1 MKTKRLLLLFTTT
14 GYNAED
20 FARAAQKL
28 GVEVVF
34 GTDRCRVLNDPWRD
48 AAIPLRFHR
57 PEESARRV
65 RKYAERHP
73 IDGVIAV
80 GDKPTITAAMIC
92 KALGTPI
99 NSPRAVQQCRN
110 KYEFRKALQD
120 SGLLVPGFQ
129 RFAIGRD
136 PQRRLHH
143 VQFPCVLK
151 PLSLSASQGVIRAD
165 NEMEFLKAFHRIRR
179 MLETP
184 AIRILRDPSNQYL
197 LVEDYVEGEE
207 VALEGLL
214 TKGRLRILAL
224 FDKPDLLEGPFF
236 EETIYVTPSRFS
248 QPIQRRVARCAS
260 AAAKFLGLQ
269 DGPVHAEFRINKRG
283 VWILELAARSIG
295 GLCSRALRFGTG
307 MSLEELI
314 IRHALGMKTHSTQR
328 EARAAGVLML
338 PIPRKGYLRSV
349 EGIARVRQVR
359 GIHEVAITAKLGQK
373 LIPWPEGSSYLGF
386 IFARGPSP
394 GMVERALRDAHA
406 KLTFNISPDL
416 PVL

>member
-57 PEESARRV
+57 PEESARLV
-65 RKYAERHP
+65 RKYAETHP
-73 IDGVIAV
+73 IDAVIAV
-80 GDKPTITAAMIC
+80 GDKPSVAAAMIC
-92 KALGTPI
+92 KALGLTI

-110 KYEFRKALQD
+110 KYEFRKALQN
-120 SGLLVPGFQ
+120 SGLLVPGFR
-129 RFAIGRD
+129 RFALDRD
-136 PQRRLHH
+136 PQTILRH

-151 PLSLSASQGVIRAD
+151 PLALSASQGVIRAD
-165 NEMEFLKAFHRIRR
+165 NEIEFREAFHRIRR
-179 MLETP
+179 LLETP

-197 LVEDYVEGEE
+197 LVENYIEGKE

-214 TKGRLRILAL
+214 SKGRLRVLAL
-224 FDKPDLLEGPFF
+224 FDKPDPLEGPFF

-248 QPIQRRVARCAS
+248 QPIQRRIARCAS
-260 AAAKFLGLQ
+260 AAAQSLGLR

-328 EARAAGVLML
+328 EAQAAGVMML
-338 PIPRKGYLRSV
+338 PIPGKGYLRSID
-349 EGIARVRQVR
+349 GIVSAKRVR
-359 GIHEVAITAKLGQK
+359 GIHEVTITAKLGQK

-386 IFARGPSP
+386 IFARSSSPSQ
-394 GMVERALRDAHA
+394 VEKALRTAHS
-406 KLTFNISPDL
+406 KLSFEISPEL

>member
-20 FARAAQKL
+20 FATAAQKL

-34 GTDRCRVLNDPWRD
+34 GTDRCRVLRDPWRD

-57 PEESARRV
+57 PEESALLV
-65 RKYAERHP
+65 RKYAETHP
-73 IDGVIAV
+73 IDAVIAV
-80 GDKPTITAAMIC
+80 GDKPGVAAAMIC
-92 KALGTPI
+92 KALDLTI
-99 NSPRAVQQCRN
+99 NSPRAIQQCRN
-110 KYEFRKALQD
+110 KYEFRKALQN
-120 SGLLVPGFQ
+120 SGLLVPGFR
-129 RFAIGRD
+129 RFALDRD
-136 PQRRLHH
+136 PQTVLRH

-151 PLSLSASQGVIRAD
+151 PLALSASQGVIRTD
-165 NEMEFLKAFHRIRR
+165 NAIEFGEAFHRIRR
-179 MLETP
+179 LLESP
-184 AIRILRDPSNQYL
+184 AIRILRDPGNQYL
-197 LVEDYVEGEE
+197 MVEDYVDGKE

-214 TKGRLRILAL
+214 SKGRLRVLAL
-224 FDKPDLLEGPFF
+224 FDKPDPLEGPFF

-248 QPIQRRVARCAS
+248 QPIQRRIARCAS
-260 AAAKFLGLQ
+260 AAAQSLGLL
-269 DGPVHAEFRINKRG
+269 DGPVHAELRINKRG

-328 EARAAGVLML
+328 EALAAGVMML
-338 PIPRKGYLRSV
+338 PIPAKGYLRSID
-349 EGIARVRQVR
+349 GIVRAKRVR
-359 GIHEVAITAKLGQK
+359 GIHEVIITAKLGQK

-386 IFARGPSP
+386 IFARGSSP
-394 GMVERALRDAHA
+394 RQVEKALRTAHS
-406 KLTFNISPDL
+406 KLSFEISPEL